1 MQHGGSVNYKKDI
14 IHTANLRW
22 RPNLRV
28 AAAMEISMEYIKNL
42 IDKYL
47 VWLYIPK
54 INPTDVLEIC
64 ILGFLIYHIVK
75 WVKTTRAWALVK
87 GLVVI
92 AVFWFAAVLLDLNVI
107 IWVIKNTINV
117 GIIAIVII
125 FQPEFRK
132 ALEQLG
138 QKNIMRSLIT
148 FDDSKDR
155 NEKFSDHTLNQIVRA
170 TFELARAKT
179 GALIVLE
186 ENTTLAEFESTG
198 IYIDSLVSSELLI
211 NIFEHN
217 TPLHDGAVIIRG
229 NRITAA
235 TCYLPLSDN
244 MQLSK
249 DLGTRH
255 RAGIGISEVS
265 DSLTI
270 IVSEETGKVSIA
282 QGGKLIRNVD
292 GDYLRT
298 KLIAAQKKSYETKK
312 IRLWKGRIKDEREV
326 D

>member
-1 MQHGGSVNYKKDI
+1 
-14 IHTANLRW
+14 
-22 RPNLRV
+22 
-28 AAAMEISMEYIKNL
+28 MEAIKNF
-42 IDKYL
+42 ISDYL
-47 VWLYIPK
+47 VWLSFPK
-54 INPTDVLEIC
+54 INPTDIIEIC
-64 ILGFLIYHIVK
+64 ILAYLIYHVVK
-75 WVKTTRAWALVK
+75 WVKSTRAWSLVK

-92 AVFWFAAVLLDLNVI
+92 MVFWLLAVVFNLNVI
-107 IWVIKNTINV
+107 FFIIKNTINV
-117 GIIAIVII
+117 GIIAIVIL

-138 QKNIMRSLIT
+138 QKNLVKSFIT
-148 FDDSKDR
+148 FDDTKER
-155 NEKFSDHTLNQIVRA
+155 NEKFSDHTLSEIVRA

-179 GALIVLE
+179 GALIVIE
-186 ENTTLAEFESTG
+186 EEVPLADFVSTG
-198 IYIDSLVSSELLI
+198 IFIDSLVSSELLI

-217 TPLHDGAVIIRG
+217 TPLHDGAVILRG

-244 MQLSK
+244 TQLSK

-270 IVSEETGKVSIA
+270 IVSEETGKVSLA
-282 QGGKLIRNVD
+282 KGGKLIRNVD
-292 GDYLRT
+292 GDYLRA
-298 KLIAAQKKSYETKK
+298 KLTDAQHKSNEAKKL
-312 IRLWKGRIKDEREV
+312 RLWKGRIKNERET

>member
-1 MQHGGSVNYKKDI
+1 
-14 IHTANLRW
+14 
-22 RPNLRV
+22 
-28 AAAMEISMEYIKNL
+28 MEVIRNFINN
-42 IDKYL
+42 YL
-47 VWLYIPK
+47 VWLSIPK
-54 INPTDVLEIC
+54 INFTDIIEIC
-64 ILGFLIYHIVK
+64 ILAYLIYHLVK
-75 WVKTTRAWALVK
+75 WVKNTRAWTLVK

-92 AVFWFAAVLLDLNVI
+92 MAFWLIAVIFNLNVI
-107 IWVIKNTINV
+107 LWIIRNTINV

-138 QKNIMRSLIT
+138 QKNLVKSFIT
-148 FDDSKDR
+148 FDDSR
-155 NEKFSDHTLNQIVRA
+155 EGSEKFSDHTLNEIVRA
-170 TFELARAKT
+170 TFELARTKT

-186 ENTTLAEFESTG
+186 EDVSLNDFENTG
-198 IYIDSLVSSELLI
+198 IFIDSLVSSELLI

-229 NRITAA
+229 NRIAAA

-282 QGGKLIRNVD
+282 KGGKLIRNVD

-298 KLIAAQKKSYETKK
+298 KLADAQKKTNEVKRLK
-312 IRLWKGRIKDEREV
+312 LWKGRIKNEREV

>member
-1 MQHGGSVNYKKDI
+1 
-14 IHTANLRW
+14 
-22 RPNLRV
+22 
-28 AAAMEISMEYIKNL
+28 MENIKNL
-42 IDKYL
+42 IEEF
-47 VWLYIPK
+47 WMMLYIPTK
-54 INPTDVLEIC
+54 IWPSDIIEIC
-64 ILGFLIYHIVK
+64 ILAFVIYHLVK
-75 WVKTTRAWALVK
+75 WIKNTRAWALVK
-87 GLVVI
+87 GLAVI
-92 AVFWFAAVLLDLNVI
+92 MAFWLAARLLNLNVI
-107 IWVIKNTINV
+107 MWLIKNTINV

-138 QKNIMRSLIT
+138 QKNLMRSIIT
-148 FDDSKDR
+148 FDDSKDK
-155 NEKFSDHTLNQIVRA
+155 NEKFSDHTLSQIVRA

-186 ENTTLAEFESTG
+186 QETPLTDFENTG
-198 IYIDSLVSSELLI
+198 IYIDSLISSELLI

-217 TPLHDGAVIIRG
+217 TPLHDGAVILRG
-229 NRITAA
+229 NRISAA

-292 GDYLRT
+292 GDFLRT
-298 KLIAAQKKSYETKK
+298 KLIAAQKKSKDVK
-312 IRLWKGRIKDEREV
+312 RLKLWKGRIKNERKV

>member
-1 MQHGGSVNYKKDI
+1 MEGIKKFIND
-14 IHTANLRW
+14 
-22 RPNLRV
+22 
-28 AAAMEISMEYIKNL
+28 
-42 IDKYL
+42 YL
-47 VWLYIPK
+47 VRLSIPK
-54 INPTDVLEIC
+54 INFTDIIEIL
-64 ILGFLIYHIVK
+64 ILAYLIYHVVRWIK
-75 WVKTTRAWALVK
+75 NTRAWSLVK

-92 AVFWFAAVLLDLNVI
+92 MAFWLLAVILQLNVLLWI
-107 IWVIKNTINV
+107 ITNTISV

-138 QKNIMRSLIT
+138 QKNLVRSFIT
-148 FDDSKDR
+148 FDDSK
-155 NEKFSDHTLNQIVRA
+155 NLSEKFSDHTLNEIVRA

-179 GALIVLE
+179 GALIVIE
-186 ENTTLAEFESTG
+186 QDTPLAEYESTG
-198 IYIDSLVSSELLI
+198 ISIDSLTSSELLI

-229 NRITAA
+229 NRIVAA

-282 QGGKLIRNVD
+282 KGGKLIRNVD
-292 GDYLRT
+292 GDYLRS
-298 KLIAAQKKSYETKK
+298 KMIDAQKKTVEVKK
-312 IRLWKGRIKDEREV
+312 LKLWRGKNKE
-326 D
+326 

>member
-1 MQHGGSVNYKKDI
+1 MSTI
-14 IHTANLRW
+14 INFI
-22 RPNLRV
+22 N
-28 AAAMEISMEYIKNL
+28 N
-42 IDKYL
+42 YL
-47 VWLYIPK
+47 VWLSVPK
-54 INPTDVLEIC
+54 INFTDIIEIC
-64 ILGFLIYHIVK
+64 ILAFLIYHVIK
-75 WVKTTRAWALVK
+75 WVKNTRAWVLVK

-92 AVFWFAAVLLDLNVI
+92 AVFWFLAVIFDLNVI
-107 IWVIKNTINV
+107 IWIITNTISV

-138 QKNIMRSLIT
+138 QKNLVKSIIT

-155 NEKFSDHTLNQIVRA
+155 TEMFSDHTLNEIVRA
-170 TFELARAKT
+170 TFELARTKT
-179 GALIVLE
+179 GALIVLQQDSP
-186 ENTTLAEFESTG
+186 LADFESTG
-198 IYIDSLVSSELLI
+198 ILIDSLVSSELLI

-217 TPLHDGAVIIRG
+217 TPLHDGAVILHG

-265 DSLTI
+265 DCVTI

-282 QGGKLIRNVD
+282 IGGKLIRNVD
-292 GDYLRT
+292 GDYLRA
-298 KLIAAQKKSYETKK
+298 KLVDAQKKANEIKK
-312 IRLWKGRIKDEREV
+312 FKLWKGRIKNEKEV

>member
-1 MQHGGSVNYKKDI
+1 
-14 IHTANLRW
+14 
-22 RPNLRV
+22 
-28 AAAMEISMEYIKNL
+28 MEGIKNF
-42 IDKYL
+42 INNYWI
-47 VWLYIPK
+47 WLSLPD
-54 INPTDVLEIC
+54 INPTDVIEIC
-64 ILGFLIYHIVK
+64 ILAFLIYHLVK
-75 WVKTTRAWALVK
+75 WVKNTRAWSLVK

-92 AVFWFAAVLLDLNVI
+92 MFFWLLAVIFQLNVI
-107 IWVIKNTINV
+107 LWIITNTISV
-117 GIIAIVII
+117 GIIALIIV

-138 QKNIMRSLIT
+138 QKNLVKSIIT

-155 NEKFSDHTLNQIVRA
+155 REKFSDQTLNEIVRA
-170 TFELARAKT
+170 TFELARTKT

-186 ENTTLAEFESTG
+186 EDIPLKDYESTG
-198 IYIDSLVSSELLI
+198 ILIDSLISSELLI

-217 TPLHDGAVIIRG
+217 TPLHDGAVILRG
-229 NRITAA
+229 NRIAAA

-265 DSLTI
+265 DSLTV

-282 QGGKLIRNVD
+282 KGGKLIRNVD
-292 GDYLRT
+292 GDYLRA
-298 KLIAAQKKSYETKK
+298 KLVDAQRKTNEAKKL
-312 IRLWKGRIKDEREV
+312 RLWKGRIKNEREV

>member
-1 MQHGGSVNYKKDI
+1 MEAIKNYFYNYFMWISLPKRIEPTDI
-14 IHTANLRW
+14 I
-22 RPNLRV
+22 
-28 AAAMEISMEYIKNL
+28 
-42 IDKYL
+42 
-47 VWLYIPK
+47 
-54 INPTDVLEIC
+54 EIC
-64 ILGFLIYHIVK
+64 ILAYLIYHVVK
-75 WVKTTRAWALVK
+75 WVKTTRAWTLVK

-92 AVFWFAAVLLDLNVI
+92 AVFWFLAIVFDLNVI
-107 IWVIKNTINV
+107 IWIIKNTINV

-138 QKNIMRSLIT
+138 QKNLVKSIIT

-155 NEKFSDHTLNQIVRA
+155 VEKFSDHTLGQIVRA

-186 ENTTLAEFESTG
+186 EDISLADFESTG

-255 RAGIGISEVS
+255 RAGIGISEVT

-282 QGGKLIRNVD
+282 KGGKLIRNVD

-298 KLIAAQKKSYETKK
+298 KLVDAQKKTNEVKK
-312 IRLWKGRIKDEREV
+312 LKLWKGRIKNEREV

>member
-1 MQHGGSVNYKKDI
+1 
-14 IHTANLRW
+14 
-22 RPNLRV
+22 
-28 AAAMEISMEYIKNL
+28 MEGIKNF
-42 IDKYL
+42 INNYWI
-47 VWLYIPK
+47 WLSLPE
-54 INPTDVLEIC
+54 INTTDVIEIC
-64 ILGFLIYHIVK
+64 ILAFLIYHLVK
-75 WVKTTRAWALVK
+75 WVKNTRAWSLVK

-92 AVFWFAAVLLDLNVI
+92 MFFWLLAVIFQLNVI
-107 IWVIKNTINV
+107 LWIITNTISV
-117 GIIAIVII
+117 GIIALIIV

-138 QKNIMRSLIT
+138 QKNLVKSIIT

-155 NEKFSDHTLNQIVRA
+155 SEKFSDHTLNEIVRA
-170 TFELARAKT
+170 TFELARTKT

-186 ENTTLAEFESTG
+186 EDIPLKEYESTG
-198 IYIDSLVSSELLI
+198 ILIDSFISSELLI

-217 TPLHDGAVIIRG
+217 TPLHDGAVILRG
-229 NRITAA
+229 NRIAAA

-265 DSLTI
+265 DSLTV

-282 QGGKLIRNVD
+282 KGGKLIRNVD
-292 GDYLRT
+292 GDYLRA
-298 KLIAAQKKSYETKK
+298 KLVDAQRKTNEAKKLK
-312 IRLWKGRIKDEREV
+312 LWKGRIKNEREV

>member
-1 MQHGGSVNYKKDI
+1 
-14 IHTANLRW
+14 
-22 RPNLRV
+22 
-28 AAAMEISMEYIKNL
+28 MESIRSLIS
-42 IDKYL
+42 KYSM
-47 VWLYIPK
+47 WLYIPK
-54 INPTDVLEIC
+54 INPTDLLEIC
-64 ILGFLIYHIVK
+64 ILAFLIYHIIK
-75 WVKTTRAWALVK
+75 WIKTTRAWTLVK

-92 AVFWFAAVLLDLNVI
+92 AVFWFIAVVLDLNVI
-107 IWVIKNTINV
+107 KWLIKNTINV

-138 QKNIMRSLIT
+138 RKNLMRSLII
-148 FDDSKDR
+148 FDDAKDK
-155 NEKFSDHTLNQIVRA
+155 NEKFSDYTLNQIVRA

-186 ENTTLAEFESTG
+186 EETVLTDYVSTG

-229 NRITAA
+229 NRIVAA

-249 DLGTRH
+249 ELGTRH
-255 RAGIGISEVS
+255 RAGIGISEVT

-282 QGGKLIRNVD
+282 KGGKLIRNVD

-298 KLIAAQKKSYETKK
+298 KLINAQKKSFETKK
-312 IRLWKGRIKDEREV
+312 LKLWKGRIKNEREV

>member
-1 MQHGGSVNYKKDI
+1 MEAIRNFISNY
-14 IHTANLRW
+14 
-22 RPNLRV
+22 
-28 AAAMEISMEYIKNL
+28 L
-42 IDKYL
+42 I
-47 VWLYIPK
+47 WLSLPK
-54 INPTDVLEIC
+54 INPTDIIEMC
-64 ILGFLIYHIVK
+64 ILAYLIYHLVK
-75 WVKTTRAWALVK
+75 WVKNTRAWSLVK

-92 AVFWFAAVLLDLNVI
+92 MAFWMLAVVFDLNVI
-107 IWVIKNTINV
+107 LWIIKNTINV

-138 QKNIMRSLIT
+138 QKNLVKSIMT
-148 FDDSKDR
+148 FDDSKDG
-155 NEKFSDHTLNQIVRA
+155 NEKFSDHTLNEIVRA
-170 TFELARAKT
+170 TFELARSKT

-186 ENTTLAEFESTG
+186 EDESLSDFESTG
-198 IYIDSLVSSELLI
+198 ILIDSLISSELLI

-217 TPLHDGAVIIRG
+217 TPLHDGAVILKG
-229 NRITAA
+229 NRIAAA

-265 DSLTI
+265 DSLTV

-282 QGGKLIRNVD
+282 KGGKLIRNVD
-292 GDYLRT
+292 GDYLRS
-298 KLIAAQKKSYETKK
+298 KLVDAQRKTNEGKKLK
-312 IRLWKGRIKDEREV
+312 LWKGRIKNERDV

>member
-1 MQHGGSVNYKKDI
+1 MDI
-14 IHTANLRW
+14 IRN
-22 RPNLRV
+22 
-28 AAAMEISMEYIKNL
+28 YIT
-42 IDKYL
+42 KYYI
-47 VWLYIPK
+47 WLSLPK
-54 INPTDVLEIC
+54 INTTDIIEIC
-64 ILGFLIYHIVK
+64 ILAFLIYHVVK
-75 WVKTTRAWALVK
+75 WIKTTRAWTLVK

-92 AVFWFAAVLLDLNVI
+92 MVFWLIAIIFDLNVI
-107 IWVIKNTINV
+107 TWIIRNTINV

-125 FQPEFRK
+125 FQPELRK

-138 QKNIMRSLIT
+138 QKNIMKSIIT

-155 NEKFSDHTLNQIVRA
+155 TEKFSDHTLNEIVRA
-170 TFELARAKT
+170 TFELARTKT

-186 ENTTLAEFESTG
+186 EDTPLNDFESTG
-198 IYIDSLVSSELLI
+198 IFIDSLVSSELLI

-217 TPLHDGAVIIRG
+217 TPLHDGAVLLRG

-249 DLGTRH
+249 ELGTRH

-282 QGGKLIRNVD
+282 KGGKLIRNVD

-298 KLIAAQKKSYETKK
+298 KLADAQRKTNEVKKLK
-312 IRLWKGRIKDEREV
+312 LWKGRLRNEREV